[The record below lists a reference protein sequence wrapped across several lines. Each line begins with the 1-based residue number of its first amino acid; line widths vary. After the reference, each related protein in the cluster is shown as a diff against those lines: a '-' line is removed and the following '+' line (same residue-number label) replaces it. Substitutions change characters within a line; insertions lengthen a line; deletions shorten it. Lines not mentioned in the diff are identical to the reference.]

1 MKQIFKLTNRTAI
14 YHGNG
19 KYTVIADEGFA
30 LRGKNGMLCKEITT
44 TDYNQFEVVEDKDNK
59 AAQEA
64 AKVKELEI
72 LNNKKAFGTLST
84 IFEMACDLN
93 KLHDDDERLE
103 ALDKKLREDY
113 PSCDF
118 EETFP
123 PIAAAVAAL
132 REVGLEPIADAFDK
146 AWADEDF
153 QPIIDAMPELTDNV
167 DEGEGEGEGEGDG
180 EGETETP
187 AEDGKPTDDTE
198 TPAEDEKPADETEA
212 PAEEPEKPADEQPAE
227 DQPKTKKA
235 KAAKAE

>member
-93 KLHDDDERLE
+93 KLRDDDERLE

-123 PIAAAVAAL
+123 PVAAAVAAL

-167 DEGEGEGEGEGDG
+167 DEGEGETPAD
-180 EGETETP
+180 ETEVP
-187 AEDGKPTDDTE
+187 S
-198 TPAEDEKPADETEA
+198 EDEKPADETEA

-227 DQPKTKKA
+227 EQPKTKKA

>member
-1 MKQIFKLTNRTAI
+1 MKQFFKLTNRTVI

-84 IFEMACDLN
+84 IMEMACDLN

-118 EETFP
+118 EEIFP

-146 AWADEDF
+146 AWADEEF

-167 DEGEGEGEGEGDG
+167 DEGETPAD
-180 EGETETP
+180 ETEV
-187 AEDGKPTDDTE
+187 
-198 TPAEDEKPADETEA
+198 PAEDEKPADETEA
-212 PAEEPEKPADEQPAE
+212 PAEDEKPADEQPAE
-227 DQPKTKKA
+227 EQPKTKKA

>member
-44 TDYNQFEVVEDKDNK
+44 TDYNQLEVVEDKDNK

-132 REVGLEPIADAFDK
+132 REVGLKPIADAFDK

-167 DEGEGEGEGEGDG
+167 DETEAPAEDEKPAD
-180 EGETETP
+180 ETETP
-187 AEDGKPTDDTE
+187 AEDEKPADETE

-227 DQPKTKKA
+227 EQPKTKKA
-235 KAAKAE
+235 KTAKAE

>member
-93 KLHDDDERLE
+93 KLRDDDERLE

-123 PIAAAVAAL
+123 PVAAAVAAL

-167 DEGEGEGEGEGDG
+167 DEGEGEGDK
-180 EGETETP
+180 P
-187 AEDGKPTDDTE
+187 ADETE
-198 TPAEDEKPADETEA
+198 TPAEDEKPADEGEK
-212 PAEEPEKPADEQPAE
+212 PAEEAEAPADEQPAE
-227 DQPKTKKA
+227 DQPKTKKS

>member
-19 KYTVIADEGFA
+19 KYTIIADEGFA

-44 TDYNQFEVVEDKDNK
+44 TDYNQLEVVEDKDNK

-84 IFEMACDLN
+84 IMEMACDLN

-103 ALDKKLREDY
+103 DLDKKLREDY

-123 PIAAAVAAL
+123 PVAAAVAAL

-146 AWADEDF
+146 DWAGEDF

-167 DEGEGEGEGEGDG
+167 DEGEGEGES
-180 EGETETP
+180 ETP
-187 AEDGKPTDDTE
+187 ADETE
-198 TPAEDEKPADETEA
+198 APAEDEKPADETEA
-212 PAEEPEKPADEQPAE
+212 PAEESEKPADEQPAE
-227 DQPKTKKA
+227 EQPKTKKA
-235 KAAKAE
+235 KAAKAK

>member
-118 EETFP
+118 EEIFP
-123 PIAAAVAAL
+123 PIAAAIAAL

-167 DEGEGEGEGEGDG
+167 DEGEGDGEGEGEG
-180 EGETETP
+180 ETP
-187 AEDGKPTDDTE
+187 ADEAE
-198 TPAEDEKPADETEA
+198 TSAEGEKPADETET
-212 PAEEPEKPADEQPAE
+212 PAEEQEKPADEQPAE
-227 DQPKTKKA
+227 EPKTKKS

>member
-44 TDYNQFEVVEDKDNK
+44 TDYNQFEAVEDKDNK

-64 AKVKELEI
+64 VKVKELEI

-84 IFEMACDLN
+84 IMEMACDLN

-118 EETFP
+118 EEIFP
-123 PIAAAVAAL
+123 PIAAAIAAL

-146 AWADEDF
+146 AWADEEF

-167 DEGEGEGEGEGDG
+167 DEGEGETPAD
-180 EGETETP
+180 ETE
-187 AEDGKPTDDTE
+187 A
-198 TPAEDEKPADETEA
+198 PAEDEKPADETEA

-227 DQPKTKKA
+227 EQSKTKKA

>member
-19 KYTVIADEGFA
+19 KYTVIADDGFA
-30 LRGKNGMLCKEITT
+30 LRGKNGMMCKEITT

-123 PIAAAVAAL
+123 PIAAATAAL

-167 DEGEGEGEGEGDG
+167 DEGEGEGEGEKTTD
-180 EGETETP
+180 ETETT
-187 AEDGKPTDDTE
+187 AEE
-198 TPAEDEKPADETEA
+198 EKPADETEA
-212 PAEEPEKPADEQPAE
+212 PAEESEKPADEQPAE
-227 DQPKTKKA
+227 EQPKAKKS
-235 KAAKAE
+235 KAEKAE

>member
-84 IFEMACDLN
+84 IMEMACDLN

-118 EETFP
+118 EEIFP
-123 PIAAAVAAL
+123 PVAAAVAAL

-167 DEGEGEGEGEGDG
+167 DEGEGEDEKPAD
-180 EGETETP
+180 ETETS
-187 AEDGKPTDDTE
+187 
-198 TPAEDEKPADETEA
+198 AEDEKPADETEA

-227 DQPKTKKA
+227 EQPKTKKA

>member
-93 KLHDDDERLE
+93 KLRDDDERLE

-123 PIAAAVAAL
+123 PVAAAVAAL

-153 QPIIDAMPELTDNV
+153 QSIIDAMPELTDNV
-167 DEGEGEGEGEGDG
+167 DEGEGETPAD
-180 EGETETP
+180 ETEVP
-187 AEDGKPTDDTE
+187 S
-198 TPAEDEKPADETEA
+198 EDEKPADETEA

-227 DQPKTKKA
+227 EQPKTKKA
-235 KAAKAE
+235 KAEKAE

>member
-93 KLHDDDERLE
+93 KLRDDDERLE

-123 PIAAAVAAL
+123 PVAAAVSAL

-153 QPIIDAMPELTDNV
+153 QPIIDAMPELPDNV
-167 DEGEGEGEGEGDG
+167 DEGEGETPAD
-180 EGETETP
+180 ETEVP
-187 AEDGKPTDDTE
+187 S
-198 TPAEDEKPADETEA
+198 EDEKPADETEA

-227 DQPKTKKA
+227 EQPKTKKA

>member
-93 KLHDDDERLE
+93 KLRDDDERLE

-123 PIAAAVAAL
+123 PVAAAVAAL

-167 DEGEGEGEGEGDG
+167 DEGEGETPAD
-180 EGETETP
+180 ETEVP
-187 AEDGKPTDDTE
+187 S
-198 TPAEDEKPADETEA
+198 EDEKPADETEA